1 MLGFPLQIERKEKRE
16 RNLLVAKEI
25 SKFFNGYLAGSKYDR
40 ERKGKFCHAHDRSGN
55 RILGSKA

>member
-1 MLGFPLQIERKEKRE
+1 MERKEKRE

-40 ERKGKFCHAHDRSGN
+40 EVKGKFCHAHDRSGN
-55 RILGSKA
+55 RIVLGSKA